1 MSNVFDLFQNT
12 GSRNKLGV
20 GPLIDY
26 TPQHTAEVVERARK
40 WFDERSAV
48 TPLNGEEFLRLVRQQ
63 QREPGQVMLV
73 VDSYSPM
80 HTS

>member
-20 GPLIDY
+20 GPLFDY
-26 TPQHTAEVVERARK
+26 TPQHTAELVAKVDAMIAVQP
-40 WFDERSAV
+40 AV
-48 TPLNGEEFLRLVRQQ
+48 TPMNGAEFLRLVRQK

-80 HTS
+80 HS